1 MMHEV
6 ASRSHGYHNF
16 LPMILWDHTTIWYP
30 DERSPCNVFCSI
42 QCVWYVSRRSPPGV
56 GANVGGVGL
65 LPDQARDRA
74 VLAHGKLKEIDSLGR
89 GGQAAQLEAEAS
101 LVDGERSTAQALS
114 QGIAELNL
122 QRA

>member
-16 LPMILWDHTTIWYP
+16 LPMILWDHMTIWCP
-30 DERSPCNVFCSI
+30 DERSPCKVCCST
-42 QCVWYVSRRSPPGV
+42 QFVRHVPRSCPPDV
-56 GANVGGVGL
+56 GAIAGGVEL
-65 LPDQARDRA
+65 LPDQACDRA
-74 VLAHGKLKEIDSLGR
+74 VLAHGKLKEIDTLGR

-101 LVDGERSTAQALS
+101 LVDGERSTAKALS
-114 QGIAELNL
+114 QGIAELYL

>member
-6 ASRSHGYHNF
+6 ASRSPGYHNF

-30 DERSPCNVFCSI
+30 DERSPFNMFCST
-42 QCVWYVSRRSPPGV
+42 QCVRYVPPSCPPGM
-56 GANVGGVGL
+56 GAGIGGVGL

-74 VLAHGKLKEIDSLGR
+74 VLAHGKLKEIDTLGR

-114 QGIAELNL
+114 QGIAELYL
-122 QRA
+122 QGS